1 MASIFF
7 IVRLLSGP
15 PELSCCSRRAWR
27 GNFGV
32 VNILLIRRNPWRQ
45 NGRLQNGRLSKTAD
59 LPFAASSHTL
69 TGTSD
74 SHPEVSMS
82 KIDFSEILAK
92 IPYGVSVVTMG
103 RGGAK
108 VENGL
113 TISWMSQVSFNPP
126 MLMVA
131 VDKLHYSLDL
141 LRSTKNFCVNLLGE
155 DQQALAARF
164 ARHATTGEDKLG
176 DVAQRPADSGAAILT
191 DAVAYFD
198 CEVSSMMETGDHM
211 LVIGRVEDAAVLGER
226 PLLTSASGLRYRK

>member
-1 MASIFF
+1 
-7 IVRLLSGP
+7 
-15 PELSCCSRRAWR
+15 
-27 GNFGV
+27 
-32 VNILLIRRNPWRQ
+32 
-45 NGRLQNGRLSKTAD
+45 
-59 LPFAASSHTL
+59 
-69 TGTSD
+69 
-74 SHPEVSMS
+74 MS
-82 KIDFSEILAK
+82 NNDFSDVLAK

-103 RGGAK
+103 RGGVK

-155 DQQALAARF
+155 DQTALAGRF
-164 ARHATTGEDKLG
+164 AKQATAGDDKLA

-198 CEVSSMMETGDHM
+198 CEVSSMVEAGDHM
-211 LVIGRVEDAAVLGER
+211 VVIGRIEDAAVLKDR
-226 PLLTSASGLRYRK
+226 APMTSAAGLRYRKR